1 MGIYLVPAIM
11 KPYSKIS
18 SWLIQLGFRE
28 EDKMEYIMTPTEIKV
43 VLKQHT
49 IYYPSYSIM
58 TMKTDL
64 EGRASQY
71 KLHVESSVNRIVP
84 LEILL
89 EIATGN
95 KEFGTFKGSFNLFD
109 KTGKDLVAKVY
120 DMLDPD
126 LREAISTPLQWLVYI
141 PNQQVL
147 TRLVY
152 VVKVSG
158 NITVRPF
165 GVNNILL
172 EIEKATL
179 DKVEPWST
187 KHMKVSCIKKQVL
200 NDYWR
205 SLLAEEKMQELSNF
219 FEVEEEEEGEKER
232 ESVEVG
238 EVE

>member
-1 MGIYLVPAIM
+1 MGVFLVPAIM

-28 EDKMEYIMTPTEIKV
+28 EDRMEYILSPADIKV
-43 VLKQHT
+43 VIKENTL
-49 IYYPSYSIM
+49 YYPNYSIM
-58 TMKTDL
+58 TMRTDL

-71 KLHVESSVNRIVP
+71 KIHIESSINRIVP

-95 KEFGTFKGSFNLFD
+95 KEFGAFKGSFNLFD
-109 KTGKDLVAKVY
+109 KTGKDLVAKIY

-126 LREAISTPLQWLVYI
+126 LRETISTPLQWLVYI
-141 PNQQVL
+141 PKQQAL

-158 NITVRPF
+158 NIIVRPF

-172 EIEKATL
+172 EIEKARL

-187 KHMKVSCIKKQVL
+187 KHMKASCIRKQVL

-205 SLLAEEKMQELSNF
+205 SMLAEEKMQETSNF
-219 FEVEEEEEGEKER
+219 FETEEEEESVEEK